1 MTGIMAGVDARTQ
14 LVGRNRLELLLFY
27 LGGKQCFGINV
38 FKVREVIECPPITR
52 SLDSHPYIR
61 GVSNIRGNVISM
73 LDLSAAIGNQ
83 PLDLSRKC
91 YVIVSEYNKSVQ
103 GFLVSNIERI
113 VNMNW
118 EEIKSPPSGIGHD
131 NYLTAIT
138 RFNDA
143 IIEILDIEKVLV
155 NIMGFSDEI
164 KKDTMD
170 SIDENYNDK
179 QVLVVDDSS
188 MARKQITQVL
198 DKVGIQY
205 TVAST
210 GKEAYEILLSWL
222 KDEIPISQRCS
233 LVVSDVEMPEMDGY
247 TLTKKIK
254 AHDELKKL
262 TVLLHSSLSGGF
274 NEKMVEKVGADE
286 FLPKFNSDD
295 LAKRVLALMQPD
307 QDDAVM
313 AVS

>member
-1 MTGIMAGVDARTQ
+1 MASIMAGVDARTQ

-27 LGGKQCFGINV
+27 LGDKQCFGINV

-52 SLDSHPYIR
+52 SVGSHPLVR
-61 GVSNIRGNVISM
+61 GVSNIRGKVISM
-73 LDLSAAIGNQ
+73 LDLAAAIGNE
-83 PLDLSRKC
+83 PLDLDKKT

-103 GFLVSNIERI
+103 GFLVSGIERI

-118 EEIKSPPSGIGHD
+118 EEIKPPPSGIGRD
-131 NYLTAIT
+131 NFLTAVT
-138 RFNDA
+138 RVNDE
-143 IIEILDIEKVLV
+143 IIGILDIEKVLV

-164 KKDTMD
+164 NEDTMD
-170 SIDENYNDK
+170 IAEENYDNK
-179 QVLVVDDSS
+179 HVLVVDDSS

-198 DKVGIQY
+198 DKVGISY
-205 TVAST
+205 TVAKT
-210 GKEAYEILLSWL
+210 GKEAYEILTGWL
-222 KDEIPISQRCS
+222 KDDIPIRQRCS

-254 AHDELKKL
+254 EHEELQQL
-262 TVLLHSSLSGGF
+262 TVLLHSSLSGVF

-295 LAKRVLALMQPD
+295 LAKRVLAHMRPEQ
-307 QDDAVM
+307 
-313 AVS
+313 